1 MTAEEYAN
9 NLVNKIDKSSYSQ
22 NKKNKFPHFDAYDLA
37 DAFDAGQEEMKR
49 KAINSFCNVSCIDSN
64 SCSKKGC
71 PVYDRFIELLNK

>member
-1 MTAEEYAN
+1 MKAEEYAN
-9 NLVNKIDKSSYSQ
+9 NLVNNIDKSTYSQ
-22 NKKNKFPHFDAYDLA
+22 KDKNRLSYFNGNDLA

-49 KAINSFCNVSCIDSN
+49 KAINSFCNVSCIDSD

>member
-22 NKKNKFPHFDAYDLA
+22 NKKNKFPHFDANDLA

-49 KAINSFCNVSCIDSN
+49 KAINSFCNVSCIDSD

-71 PVYDRFIELLNK
+71 PVYDRFTELLNK